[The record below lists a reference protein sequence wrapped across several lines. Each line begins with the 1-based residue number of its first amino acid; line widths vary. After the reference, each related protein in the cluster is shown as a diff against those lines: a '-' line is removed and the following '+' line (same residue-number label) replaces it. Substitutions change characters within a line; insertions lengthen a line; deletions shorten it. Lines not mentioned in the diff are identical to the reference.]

1 VRCLGPGVCRLVGS
15 HRFSINFSR
24 LEKGVATTNKQ
35 QKSEE
40 VPERPTVTLPGTV
53 EKIIPAVPHVRPEKA
68 QIVVEGA
75 EDLYKEIRVDNEL
88 QDENGKT
95 VGLKQGAEVEITIEA
110 EKEATVPKEAQK
122 PKKTTSSH

>member
-1 VRCLGPGVCRLVGS
+1 M
-15 HRFSINFSR
+15 
-24 LEKGVATTNKQ
+24 TDKQ
-35 QKSEE
+35 RKSEE
-40 VPERPTVTLPGTV
+40 VPEKPTVTLPGTV
-53 EKIIPAVPHVRPEKA
+53 EKIIPAVSHVRTEKA

-88 QDENGKT
+88 QDENGET

-122 PKKTTSSH
+122 PKKTASSN

>member
-1 VRCLGPGVCRLVGS
+1 MSDKP
-15 HRFSINFSR
+15 
-24 LEKGVATTNKQ
+24 

-40 VPERPTVTLPGTV
+40 DREKPSVTLPGTV
-53 EKIIPAVPHVRPEKA
+53 EKVIPAIPHVRPEEA

-75 EDLYKEIRVDNEL
+75 EELYKEIRVENEL

-110 EKEATVPKEAQK
+110 EKEATVPKEPPK
-122 PKKTTSSH
+122 PKKSSTSN